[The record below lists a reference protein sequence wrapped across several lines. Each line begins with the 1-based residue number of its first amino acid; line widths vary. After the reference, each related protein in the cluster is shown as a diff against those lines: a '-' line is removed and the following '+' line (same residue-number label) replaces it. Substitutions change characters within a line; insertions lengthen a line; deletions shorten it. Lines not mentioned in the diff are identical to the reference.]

1 MRQRYQ
7 SKPEIPSPVR
17 VSLEVEGESESVTGW
32 ISHLSLVGV
41 DIETLQ
47 APAVG
52 SRVAFYAALDPQSPE
67 VLGFAGRVQ
76 WVAGARVGVQF
87 TELGAKETHAIM
99 QAMRHRQ
106 EEPEPATK

>member
-7 SKPEIPSPVR
+7 SKPEIPTPVR
-17 VSLEVEGESESVTGW
+17 VSLEVEGESEPVTGW

-47 APAVG
+47 APTVG
-52 SRVAFYAALDPQSPE
+52 SRVAFYAALDPQSSE

-87 TELGAKETHAIM
+87 TALGAKETHAIM
-99 QAMRHRQ
+99 QAMRQLGVAPLTR
-106 EEPEPATK
+106 